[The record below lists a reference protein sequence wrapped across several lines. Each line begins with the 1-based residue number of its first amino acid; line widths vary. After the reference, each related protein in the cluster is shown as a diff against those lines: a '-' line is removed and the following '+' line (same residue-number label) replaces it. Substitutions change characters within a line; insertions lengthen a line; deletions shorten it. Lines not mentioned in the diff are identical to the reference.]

1 MGITEDLADALAR
14 DTMAAVDELG
24 DDGLVAQVSKILA
37 SSSIAAQEAFMVA
50 VRVIQAERRARKHVH
65 DTLAKGRAAK
75 PPA

>member
-24 DDGLVAQVSKILA
+24 DDGLVAQMSKILA
-37 SSSIAAQEAFMVA
+37 SSSIAAQEAFMAA
-50 VRVIQAERRARKHVH
+50 VRVMQAERRARKHL
-65 DTLAKGRAAK
+65 DETLARGRAK